1 MQIFVKTLTGK
12 TLALETEPSD
22 AIRNVKIKI
31 QARERWVFRD
41 FPVATS

>member
-12 TLALETEPSD
+12 TLTLEAKPSD
-22 AIRNVKIKI
+22 AIHDVKIKI